1 MDINIDELQKIC
13 LDFFR
18 LAGMGFSLWDENMH
32 NIFSYPKAHCP
43 FCEYVRTDK
52 NLAGKCA
59 ISDSIGLEEVNRTKK
74 PFVYTCHMGLTEA
87 IVPIMQD
94 EEIVGYLMMGQIVE
108 EANRKDIE
116 KCIEEVT
123 DNEIF
128 KRELKDKLS
137 ENVLSDSERISC
149 CINVLKVMIDYMNLS
164 YVIKKSNESV
174 YSKAK
179 RYISDNISKQT
190 LPKDICKA
198 IGVSENTLYKSIK
211 KRKGISP
218 TQLIRSIKIDRA
230 KILLKKSDESITGI
244 AEKIG
249 IPDVNYFIRVFRN
262 ETGTS
267 PLKYRKTANGHEV
280 IK

>member
-1 MDINIDELQKIC
+1 MDINIDKLQKIC

-52 NLAGKCA
+52 NLADKCA
-59 ISDSIGLEEVNRTKK
+59 ISDSIGLKEVNRTKK

-87 IVPIMQD
+87 IVPILQD
-94 EEIVGYLMMGQIVE
+94 EEIVGYLMMGQILE
-108 EANRKDIE
+108 EKNKESIE
-116 KCIEEVT
+116 KCIHNVS
-123 DNEIF
+123 DNAAF
-128 KRELKDKLS
+128 KQTLTENLS
-137 ENVLSDSERISC
+137 ENVLSDSERISY

-164 YVIKKSNESV
+164 YVIQRSNESV

-179 RYISDNISKQT
+179 KYISDNISRQI
-190 LPKDICKA
+190 LPKDICRA

-211 KRKGISP
+211 QRKGISP
-218 TQLIRSIKIDRA
+218 TQLIRNIKIEQA
-230 KILLKKSDESITGI
+230 KILLNKSDESITSI
-244 AEKIG
+244 AERIG

-267 PLKYRKTANGHEV
+267 PLKYRKTINRQRG
-280 IK
+280 